1 VIVGYEKHEL
11 CHHLAKEDIPV
22 TRLAELYGVTDQAIR
37 DFRKRHIKKITA
49 IREAF
54 VAGLDTKL
62 VGLWIANQ
70 EARIAAY
77 QDDVDL
83 IDQHL
88 AESLDPDAGSDKFLR
103 IKHGALK
110 SVAEE
115 LGALPTRATVD
126 HSGNVEVKYT
136 VERPSDAE

>member
-37 DFRKRHIKKITA
+37 DFRKRHAKKIEA

-54 VAGLDTKL
+54 VAGLDTRL
-62 VGLWIANQ
+62 VGLWIADQGN
-70 EARIAAY
+70 RIAAY

-83 IDQHL
+83 IDHHL
-88 AESLDPDAGSDKFLR
+88 AESLDKESGGLLR
-103 IKHGALK
+103 IKHSALK

-126 HSGNVEVKYT
+126 HSGNVEVKYV
-136 VERPSDAE
+136 VESSGEGV